1 MTSAEDDFHYWVDYM
16 DDALEE
22 FFAMLP
28 AHIRDRLDY
37 SIDSLD
43 VLEGWLLERYPCCD
57 DTRRE
62 GEALPL
68 DGAARYIGETYRKII
83 GGRWWADPKEK
94 IMDGL
99 PLIVDCRTSACGI
112 CPLTEA
118 TAATDRRRGNTI
130 SSVMR
135 NELAPLAGRPERPP
149 YIVPPAKR
157 KKNKKTLDEL
167 EFDYWLKLMDR
178 GIDELLAELPDAVRS
193 RLDYSPESL
202 DVLEAW
208 LLARYPD
215 AASAKAETEIVRLDG
230 VARYLGETLRR
241 NIGGHWWFD
250 LDGWTHSG
258 LPQLGGLGKEQAS
271 VCPLALVHE
280 VVEQRSKDVLGA
292 VMRRHGGAAART

>member
-1 MTSAEDDFHYWVDYM
+1 MKLDDDDFQYWLFYM

-22 FFAMLP
+22 FFEMLP
-28 AHIRDRLDY
+28 ASVRERLDY

-43 VLEGWLLERYPCCD
+43 VLEAWLLERYPNP
-57 DTRRE
+57 
-62 GEALPL
+62 EAAVETSETLPL
-68 DGAARYIGETYRKII
+68 DGAARYIGETFRKTI
-83 GGRWWADPKEK
+83 GGRWWVDPEGE
-94 IMDGL
+94 IMNGL
-99 PLIVDCRTSACGI
+99 PLIVDCRTSAGGD
-112 CPLTEA
+112 CPGTMA
-118 TAATDRRRGNTI
+118 TAATDRRRGNYI
-130 SSVMR
+130 SGILR

-157 KKNKKTLDEL
+157 KKNKKTLDEM

>member
-1 MTSAEDDFHYWVDYM
+1 MKLDDDDFQYWLAHM

-22 FFAMLP
+22 FFETLP
-28 AHIRDRLDY
+28 AHVRDRLDY

-43 VLEGWLLERYPCCD
+43 VLEAWLLERYPNP
-57 DTRRE
+57 
-62 GEALPL
+62 EAALQKSETLRL
-68 DGAARYIGETYRKII
+68 DGAARYIGETFCKTI
-83 GGRWWADPKEK
+83 GGYWWVDPKGE
-94 IMDGL
+94 IMRGM
-99 PLIVDCRTSACGI
+99 PLIIDCRTGKGGM
-112 CPLTEA
+112 CPVTMA
-118 TAATDRRRGNTI
+118 TASTDRRCGDF
-130 SSVMR
+130 SSSILR
-135 NELAPLAGRPERPP
+135 KQLESLSGSPERPP

-157 KKNKKTLDEL
+157 KKNKKTLDEM

-178 GIDELLAELPDAVRS
+178 GIDELLAELPDAVRA

-230 VARYLGETLRR
+230 VARYLGETLRK

-250 LDGWTHSG
+250 LDGWTHDG
-258 LPQLGGLGKEQAS
+258 LPQLGGLGEEQAS

-280 VVEQRSKDVLGA
+280 AVEQRSKDVLGA
-292 VMRRHGGAAART
+292 VLRRHGGSAART